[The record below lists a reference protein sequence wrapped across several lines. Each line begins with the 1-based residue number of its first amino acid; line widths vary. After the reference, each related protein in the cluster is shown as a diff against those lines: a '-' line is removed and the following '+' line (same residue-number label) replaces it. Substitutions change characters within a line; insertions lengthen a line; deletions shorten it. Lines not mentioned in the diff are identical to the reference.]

1 MIDVLQKD
9 GYILFKQVLSP
20 SEIEQGSS
28 LITKKEVDYASM
40 TKFITSI
47 LLPHTSQQMGNDWD
61 IVHTKYRVSNN
72 NNSDAGAFHRDVV
85 CMGPWIPTLT
95 CLTYFDSTVMEL
107 IPGSHHKIGVMYKE
121 ALSMFYKR
129 VSIYVEPGDVLIFYA
144 TILHRGIFTR
154 GQKQRRLVQ
163 VFDCFSDPIQEE
175 KYHSSLIHITGKPSA
190 HNSFLVINK
199 SPVLKDINNFYGF
212 LNAATGYGSNRNL
225 SFEGRQTFCSEGFC
239 GRVTVIPNTMQ
250 PINQYILNTENNYE
264 HYDLNPCYRSKW
276 RWELY
281 TKGLLI
287 HIIMTLCAIIIMSY
301 VIYIIY
307 SHVKLQLS
315 HNSR

>member
-1 MIDVLQKD
+1 
-9 GYILFKQVLSP
+9 
-20 SEIEQGSS
+20 
-28 LITKKEVDYASM
+28 
-40 TKFITSI
+40 
-47 LLPHTSQQMGNDWD
+47 MGNDWN

-85 CMGPWIPTLT
+85 CMGPWIPALT

-107 IPGSHHKIGVMYKE
+107 IPGSHHKIGVTYKE

-129 VSIYVEPGDVLIFYA
+129 VSIYVEPGDILIFYA

-163 VFDCFSDPIQEE
+163 VFDCFFDPVQEA
-175 KYHSSLIHITGKPSA
+175 KYYSSLIHITGKPSA

-199 SPVLKDINNFYGF
+199 SPILKDVNNFYGF
-212 LNAATGYGSNRNL
+212 LNAARGYGSNRNL

-307 SHVKLQLS
+307 SRIKLQLS
-315 HNSR
+315 HKRL